1 MALLQ
6 RKRVILIESEP
17 ANDYAGATSEVV
29 PTAADVVLVRD
40 LSITPQA
47 SDVVSRDVVKPYLGA
62 SQQILANTRV
72 ECTFSVEFA
81 GSGTAGT
88 APRYGKALQA
98 CGLAQ
103 AITDEDYTD
112 APSGNDTVTYTP
124 VSTGFGSV
132 TIHYNVDGVRHKVQ
146 GCRGTFTINGAVGEI
161 PSIDFTFLG
170 IYVAPD
176 DEALPTIAS
185 TDYAHQA
192 TPLVFNQANTSGFQ
206 LLSFAGALMNVN
218 VDIGNELVYRELVG
232 GDKEVLVTD
241 RATTGNVT
249 IEAPKLTTGASGTFK
264 DFFAAAIAETQGN
277 LQFTHGTAVGNRVQF
292 TSSKVDIGDVA
303 YGEADGIVMLEIP
316 YTCVPDAANNEFSL
330 IFT

>member
-1 MALLQ
+1 MALLT

-17 ANDYAGATSEVV
+17 ANDYAGATSEVF
-29 PTAADVVLVRD
+29 PDAADVVLVRD

-47 SDVVSRDVVKPYLGA
+47 SDVVNRDVVKPYLGA

-72 ECTFSVEFA
+72 ECTFSVELA
-81 GSGTAGT
+81 GSGTLGT
-88 APRYGKALQA
+88 PPRYGKALQA
-98 CGLAQ
+98 CGLSQ
-103 AITDEDYTD
+103 VITDEES
-112 APSGNDTVTYTP
+112 PSGNDTVTYTP
-124 VSTGFGSV
+124 VSAGFGSV

-161 PSIDFTFLG
+161 PSIEFSFIG
-170 IYVAPD
+170 IYVPPADHP
-176 DEALPTIAS
+176 LPTISAAN
-185 TDYAHQA
+185 YADQA
-192 TPLVFNQANTSGFQ
+192 TPLVFNQANTNSFQ

-232 GDKEVLVTD
+232 GKKEVLVTD
-241 RATTGNVT
+241 RATTGSVT
-249 IEAPKLTTGASGTFK
+249 IEAPKLSGSGSK
-264 DFFAAAIAETQGN
+264 DFFAAAIAEGTLGN
-277 LQFTHGTAVGNRVQF
+277 LQFTHGTADGNKVQF

-330 IFT
+330 VFT

>member
-6 RKRVILIESEP
+6 RKRVILIESETTYGSDP
-17 ANDYAGATSEVV
+17 T

-40 LSITPQA
+40 LTITPQA
-47 SDVVSRDVVKPYLGA
+47 SDVVNRDVVRPYLGA

-72 ECTFSVEFA
+72 ECTFSVELA

-88 APRYGKALQA
+88 APRYGKALLA
-98 CGLAQ
+98 CGLAE
-103 AITDEDYTD
+103 AITDVDYTD

-124 VSTGFGSV
+124 VSTGFGSI
-132 TIHYNVDGVRHKVQ
+132 TIHYHVDGIRHKVQ

-161 PSIDFTFLG
+161 PSIDFSFTG
-170 IYVAPD
+170 IYVPPT
-176 DEALPTIAS
+176 DETLPTIS
-185 TDYAHQA
+185 NTDYDHQA
-192 TPLVFNQANTSGFQ
+192 TPLVFNQANTNGFQ
-206 LLSFAGALMNVN
+206 LLSHSGGLMNVT
-218 VDIGNELVYRELVG
+218 VDIGNEIIYRELVG

-241 RATTGNVT
+241 RATNGNVT
-249 IEAPKLTTGASGTFK
+249 IQAPKLTTGAGAK

-316 YTCVPDAANNEFSL
+316 YTCVPDAANNEFQL
-330 IFT
+330 IYT